1 MMNYLK
7 KINVGILSLLV
18 LSGCSSDNEH
28 FYTVGTDDNQIVLT
42 MGVDNSPN
50 ALGAGTRT
58 RAEGDGANTVTPFTR
73 NGTSPSCSSLIAG
86 TKIRMRV
93 EGKWN
98 TTDLV
103 KFTDCTTQ
111 EAADDATYNAISDY
125 SPMLYWDDF
134 GTADPNNKENR
145 EAGLAIYAVAVNGV
159 TTAPGLNNTNSEG
172 GTISDDK
179 WGSHTVDANLFEWNT
194 EDKNESESLSS
205 SGDDL
210 ILKKD
215 LIVSNNISTT
225 TAPSPGNL
233 TFDEHTKIK
242 YHKDGYDDN
251 QSRLIFKHVF
261 SKITFKLKAADGFAD
276 NKFKSIP
283 TVTLTRSK
291 MHETNNVG
299 YCYVDGNVNVK
310 KCEAIKSSSAPP
322 KVVTAKL
329 TNVTTEGNFQ
339 VVTKEVIV
347 YPGTPICTNSST
359 PSDVIVAQVNADGNI
374 YYIKADKIVEAIIAT
389 FKNESDDV
397 RLKTKAGYNYV
408 FNITVNKTGINVS
421 ATVEDWLNVYSNEY
435 EPTIDITVGDEFG
448 GSGNA
453 DMADGF
459 SFYRKMDGEGKKYS
473 SSFTDETGSD
483 TYYKEETWVTLSG
496 TEAKKQGLF
505 GTPLYWPDHQT
516 HYHFRGVYPRT
527 GAPSADGSPS
537 VVDVQKDENATFQGI
552 HVDNCAYNSN
562 KTSFPSNLLIGAPEI
577 KSGTMCGNKDHISPT
592 EQVDMS
598 EHGICAREGAIN
610 MNFRYMMSQVVV
622 NLSTSDEGSTDRVN
636 IDGNTKV
643 EIENACRDGWI
654 DIHTRAIGKFG
665 EYRGYKMNTVTGK
678 DTQRHDAIVPQL
690 LTGSGITDLVFK
702 ITVKDNNGNV
712 TDIYR
717 ATVKDIPVYV
727 ADANGTHTGSPES
740 ITKWEAG
747 KKYIYNLKVTKTQI
761 SITAT
766 ITDWETKITE
776 DVEIWL

>member
-1 MMNYLK
+1 MTNYLK
-7 KINVGILSLLV
+7 NINVGILSLLV

-98 TTDLV
+98 TDLV

-111 EAADDATYNAISDY
+111 AAADDATYNAISDY

-179 WGSHTVDANLFEWNT
+179 WGSHTGDANLFEWNT

-215 LIVSNNISTT
+215 LIVSNNISKT

-261 SKITFKLKAADGFAD
+261 SKITFKLKAADGFAY

-374 YYIKADKIVEAIIAT
+374 YYIKADKIVDAIRAAFI
-389 FKNESDDV
+389 NEIDEE
-397 RLKTKAGYNYV
+397 RLMTKAGYNYV

-421 ATVEDWLNVYSNEY
+421 ATVEDWLSVSSKEY
-435 EPTIDITVGDEFG
+435 EPKIDITVGNEFG

-459 SFYRKMDGEGKKYS
+459 SFYRKMDGEETKYS
-473 SSFTDETGSD
+473 SSFTDGTGSD
-483 TYYKEETWVTLSG
+483 TYYKEETKVTLSG
-496 TEAKKQGLF
+496 TEAKEQGSF
-505 GTPLYWPDHQT
+505 ETSLYWPDHQT

-527 GAPSADGSPS
+527 VAPSAVGSPS
-537 VVDVQKDENATFQGI
+537 VVDVQKDEDAQFQGI
-552 HVDNCAYNSN
+552 HVNNCAYNSD
-562 KTSFPSNLLIGAPEI
+562 KKSFPSNLLIGAPEI
-577 KSGTMCGNKDHISPT
+577 KYGTLCGNKDHISPT

-636 IDGNTKV
+636 IDGNTEV
-643 EIENACRDGWI
+643 EIENACKDGWI

-665 EYRGYKMNTVTGK
+665 EGRGYKMHTVTGK

-727 ADANGTHTGSPES
+727 ADADGKTTGSPES

>member
-1 MMNYLK
+1 MTNYLK

-111 EAADDATYNAISDY
+111 AAADDATYNAISDY

-134 GTADPNNKENR
+134 GTADPNNKANR

-179 WGSHTVDANLFEWNT
+179 WGSHMGDANLFEWNT

-215 LIVSNNISTT
+215 LIVSNNISKT
-225 TAPSPGNL
+225 TAESPGNL

-242 YHKDGYDDN
+242 YHGDDDS

-276 NKFKSIP
+276 YKFKSIP

-291 MHETNNVG
+291 MHETNNDG

-310 KCEAIKSSSAPP
+310 KCEAIKSSSATP

-329 TNVTTEGNFQ
+329 TNVTTEENFQ

-374 YYIKADKIVEAIIAT
+374 YYIKADKIVEAIRAVFI
-389 FKNESDDV
+389 NESDDV
-397 RLKTKAGYNYV
+397 RLMTKAGYNYV

-421 ATVEDWLNVYSNEY
+421 ATVEDWQYVSSNEY
-435 EPTIDITVGDEFG
+435 EPKIDITVGKEFG
-448 GSGNA
+448 GSGSA

-459 SFYRKMDGEGKKYS
+459 SFYRKMDGEGTKYS
-473 SSFTDETGSD
+473 SSFTDVTGSD
-483 TYYKEETWVTLSG
+483 TYYKEETMVTLSG
-496 TEAKKQGLF
+496 TEAKKQGSF
-505 GTPLYWPDHQT
+505 ETPLYWPDHQT

-527 GAPSADGSPS
+527 VAPSADGSPS
-537 VVDVQKDENATFQGI
+537 VVDVQDENAQFQGI
-552 HVDNCAYNSN
+552 HVNNCAYKSD

-577 KSGTMCGNKDHISPT
+577 ESGTMCGNKDHISPT
-592 EQVDMS
+592 VQVDMS

-622 NLSTSDEGSTDRVN
+622 NLSTSDDGSDRVN
-636 IDGNTKV
+636 IDGDTEV

-665 EYRGYKMNTVTGK
+665 EERGYKMNTVTGK

-727 ADANGTHTGSPES
+727 ADADGKTTGSPES

>member
-1 MMNYLK
+1 MTNYLK
-7 KINVGILSLLV
+7 NINVGILSLLV

-93 EGKWN
+93 EGRWN
-98 TTDLV
+98 TDLV

-134 GTADPNNKENR
+134 GTADPNNIRNR

-179 WGSHTVDANLFEWNT
+179 WGSHTDDANLFEWNT
-194 EDKNESESLSS
+194 EDNNESESLLS

-215 LIVSNNISTT
+215 LIVSNNISKT

-242 YHKDGYDDN
+242 YHKEDWDDN

-276 NKFKSIP
+276 YKFKSIP

-310 KCEAIKSSSAPP
+310 KCEAIKSSSATP

-329 TNVTTEGNFQ
+329 TNVTTDGNFQ

-374 YYIKADKIVEAIIAT
+374 YYIKADKIVAAIRDV

-421 ATVEDWLNVYSNEY
+421 ATVEDWLNVSSDEY

-459 SFYRKMDGEGKKYS
+459 SFYRKMDGEGRKYS
-473 SSFTDETGSD
+473 SSFTDGTGSD
-483 TYYKEETWVTLSG
+483 TYYKEETTVTLSG
-496 TEAKKQGLF
+496 TEAKKQGSF

-537 VVDVQKDENATFQGI
+537 VVDVQKDENAQFQGI
-552 HVDNCAYNSN
+552 HVNNCAYESD

-592 EQVDMS
+592 VQVDMS

-622 NLSTSDEGSTDRVN
+622 NLSTSADGSTDRVN
-636 IDGNTKV
+636 IDGNTEV

-665 EYRGYKMNTVTGK
+665 EDRGYKMTTVTDK
-678 DTQRHDAIVPQL
+678 NTQRHDAIVPQL

-702 ITVKDNNGNV
+702 ITVKDKNGNV

-717 ATVKDIPVYV
+717 ATVKDIPVSV
-727 ADANGTHTGSPES
+727 ADANGHATGSPES

>member
-1 MMNYLK
+1 MTNYLK
-7 KINVGILSLLV
+7 NINVGILSLLV

-98 TTDLV
+98 NTDLV

-111 EAADDATYNAISDY
+111 AAADDATYNAISDY

-134 GTADPNNKENR
+134 GTADPNNITNR

-159 TTAPGLNNTNSEG
+159 KTAPGLNNTNSEG

-179 WGSHTVDANLFEWNT
+179 WGSHTDDANLFEWNT
-194 EDKNESESLSS
+194 EDNNESESLSS

-225 TAPSPGNL
+225 TAASPGNL

-242 YHKDGYDDN
+242 YHKDGYEDN

-276 NKFKSIP
+276 NQFKSIP

-299 YCYVDGNVNVK
+299 YCYVDGYVNVK
-310 KCEAIKSSSAPP
+310 KCEAKISSSPTP

-329 TNVTTEGNFQ
+329 TNVTTDENFQ

-347 YPGTPICTNSST
+347 YPGTPICTNPST
-359 PSDVIVAQVNADGNI
+359 LSDDIVAQVNADGNI
-374 YYIKADKIVEAIIAT
+374 YYIKADKIVDAIRAAFI
-389 FKNESDDV
+389 NEIDEE
-397 RLKTKAGYNYV
+397 RLMTKAGYNYV

-421 ATVEDWLNVYSNEY
+421 ATVEDWQYVSSNEY
-435 EPTIDITVGDEFG
+435 EPKIDIIVGDEFG
-448 GSGNA
+448 GSGSA

-459 SFYRKMDGEGKKYS
+459 SFYRKMDGERTKYS

-483 TYYKEETWVTLSG
+483 TYYKEETTVTLSG
-496 TEAKKQGLF
+496 TEAKKQGSF
-505 GTPLYWPDHQT
+505 ETPLYWPDHQT
-516 HYHFRGVYPRT
+516 HYHFRGVYPKT
-527 GAPSADGSPS
+527 VAPSAVGSPS

-552 HVDNCAYNSN
+552 HVNNCAYESD

-598 EHGICAREGAIN
+598 KHGICAREGAIN

-636 IDGNTKV
+636 IDGNTEV
-643 EIENACRDGWI
+643 EIENACKDGWI

-665 EYRGYKMNTVTGK
+665 DNIGYKMNTVRGK

-702 ITVKDNNGNV
+702 ITVKDDNGNV

-727 ADANGTHTGSPES
+727 ADAKGNTTGSPES

>member
-93 EGKWN
+93 EGRWN
-98 TTDLV
+98 TDLV

-111 EAADDATYNAISDY
+111 AAADDATYNAISDY

-172 GTISDDK
+172 GTIPDDK
-179 WGSHTVDANLFEWNT
+179 WGSHTDNANLFVWNT
-194 EDKNESESLSS
+194 EDNNESESLSS

-276 NKFKSIP
+276 YKFKSIP

-329 TNVTTEGNFQ
+329 TNVTTEENFQ

-374 YYIKADKIVEAIIAT
+374 YYIKADQIVDAIRAA
-389 FKNESDDV
+389 FKNEGDDV
-397 RLKTKAGYNYV
+397 RLMTKAGYNYV

-421 ATVEDWLNVYSNEY
+421 ATVEDWLYVSSDKY
-435 EPTIDITVGDEFG
+435 EPKIDITVGNEFG

-459 SFYRKMDGEGKKYS
+459 SFYRKMDGEETKYS
-473 SSFTDETGSD
+473 SSFTYGTGSD
-483 TYYKEETWVTLSG
+483 KYYKEETKVTFSG
-496 TEAKKQGLF
+496 TEAKEQGSF
-505 GTPLYWPDHQT
+505 ETSLYWPDHQT

-527 GAPSADGSPS
+527 VAPSADDFPS
-537 VVDVQKDENATFQGI
+537 VVDVQKDENAPFQGI
-552 HVDNCAYNSN
+552 HVNNCAYNSD
-562 KTSFPSNLLIGAPEI
+562 KKSFPSNLLIGAPEI

-598 EHGICAREGAIN
+598 KYGICAREGAIN

-636 IDGNTKV
+636 IDGNTEV
-643 EIENACRDGWI
+643 EIENACKDGWI

-665 EYRGYKMNTVTGK
+665 EYRGYKMNTVKGK

-702 ITVKDNNGNV
+702 ITVKDDNGNV

-717 ATVKDIPVYV
+717 ATVKDIPVDV
-727 ADANGTHTGSPES
+727 ADAKGHTPGSPES

>member
-1 MMNYLK
+1 MTNYLK

-50 ALGAGTRT
+50 ALGARTRT

-111 EAADDATYNAISDY
+111 AAADDATYNAISDY

-134 GTADPNNKENR
+134 GTADPKNKENR

-159 TTAPGLNNTNSEG
+159 KTAPGLNNTNSEG

-179 WGSHTVDANLFEWNT
+179 WGSHTGAANFVWNT

-215 LIVSNNISTT
+215 LIVSNNISKT

-242 YHKDGYDDN
+242 YHKEDWDDN

-276 NKFKSIP
+276 YKFKSIP

-299 YCYVDGNVNVK
+299 YCYVDGYVNVK
-310 KCEAIKSSSAPP
+310 KCEAKISSSPTP

-329 TNVTTEGNFQ
+329 TNVTTEENFQ

-359 PSDVIVAQVNADGNI
+359 PYDDIVAQVNADGNI
-374 YYIKADKIVEAIIAT
+374 YYIKADKIVEAIKAA
-389 FKNESDDV
+389 FNESDEE
-397 RLKTKAGYNYV
+397 RLMTKAGYNYV

-421 ATVEDWLNVYSNEY
+421 ATVEDWLYVSSDVY
-435 EPTIDITVGDEFG
+435 EPKIDITVGDEFE
-448 GSGNA
+448 GSGSA

-459 SFYRKMDGEGKKYS
+459 SFYRKMDGERTKYS

-483 TYYKEETWVTLSG
+483 TYYKEETMVTLSG
-496 TEAKKQGLF
+496 TEAKKQGSF
-505 GTPLYWPDHQT
+505 ETPLYWPDHQT

-527 GAPSADGSPS
+527 VAPSADGSPS
-537 VVDVQKDENATFQGI
+537 VVDVQKDEDAPFQGI
-552 HVDNCAYNSN
+552 HVSNCAYNSD
-562 KTSFPSNLLIGAPEI
+562 KKSFPSNLLIGAPEI
-577 KSGTMCGNKDHISPT
+577 KSGTMCGNKDHK
-592 EQVDMS
+592 QVDMS

-622 NLSTSDEGSTDRVN
+622 NLSTSDDGSDRVN
-636 IDGNTKV
+636 IDGNTEV

-665 EYRGYKMNTVTGK
+665 DNIGYKMHTVT
-678 DTQRHDAIVPQL
+678 DNNTQRHDAIVPQL

-702 ITVKDNNGNV
+702 ITVKDNNGKV

-717 ATVKDIPVYV
+717 ATVKDIPVSV
-727 ADANGTHTGSPES
+727 ADANEKLTGSPES

>member
-1 MMNYLK
+1 MTNYLK

-73 NGTSPSCSSLIAG
+73 NGTSPSYSSLIAG

-98 TTDLV
+98 TDLV

-111 EAADDATYNAISDY
+111 AAADDATYNAISDY

-179 WGSHTVDANLFEWNT
+179 WGSHMGAANLFEWNT
-194 EDKNESESLSS
+194 EDKNESESMSS

-215 LIVSNNISTT
+215 LIVSNNISKT
-225 TAPSPGNL
+225 TAASPGNL

-242 YHKDGYDDN
+242 YHKEDWDDN

-261 SKITFKLKAADGFAD
+261 SKITFKLKAAHGFAD
-276 NKFKSIP
+276 YKFKSIP

-291 MHETNNVG
+291 MHETNDG

-310 KCEAIKSSSAPP
+310 KCEAKISSSPTP

-359 PSDVIVAQVNADGNI
+359 LSDDIVAQVNADGNI
-374 YYIKADKIVEAIIAT
+374 YYIKADKIVDAIRAA

-397 RLKTKAGYNYV
+397 RLETKAGYNYV

-421 ATVEDWLNVYSNEY
+421 ATVEDWLYVSSSVY
-435 EPTIDITVGDEFG
+435 EPKIDITVGDEFG

-459 SFYRKMDGEGKKYS
+459 SFYRKMDGEGTKYS
-473 SSFTDETGSD
+473 SSFTDGTGSD
-483 TYYKEETWVTLSG
+483 TYYKEETTVTLSG
-496 TEAKKQGLF
+496 TEAKKQGSF

-527 GAPSADGSPS
+527 GAPSAVGSPS
-537 VVDVQKDENATFQGI
+537 VVDVQKDEDAPFQGI
-552 HVDNCAYNSN
+552 HVNNCAYNSN

-690 LTGSGITDLVFK
+690 LTGSGITNLVFK

>member
-1 MMNYLK
+1 MTNYLK

-98 TTDLV
+98 TDLV

-111 EAADDATYNAISDY
+111 AAADDATYNAISDY

-179 WGSHTVDANLFEWNT
+179 WGSHTGDANLFEWNT
-194 EDKNESESLSS
+194 EDNNESESMSS

-210 ILKKD
+210 ILKRD
-215 LIVSNNISTT
+215 LIVSNNISKT
-225 TAPSPGNL
+225 TAPSLGNL

-242 YHKDGYDDN
+242 YHGDDDS

-276 NKFKSIP
+276 YKFKSIP

-310 KCEAIKSSSAPP
+310 KCEAIKSLSATQ

-329 TNVTTEGNFQ
+329 TNVTTEENFQ

-359 PSDVIVAQVNADGNI
+359 PFDDIVAQVNADGNI
-374 YYIKADKIVEAIIAT
+374 YYIKADKIVEAIKAA
-389 FKNESDDV
+389 FNESDEE
-397 RLKTKAGYNYV
+397 RLMTKAGYNYV

-421 ATVEDWLNVYSNEY
+421 ATVEDWLYVSSSVY
-435 EPTIDITVGDEFG
+435 EPKIDITVGDEFE
-448 GSGNA
+448 GSGSA

-459 SFYRKMDGEGKKYS
+459 SFYRKMDGERTKYS

-483 TYYKEETWVTLSG
+483 TYYKEETRVTLSG
-496 TEAKKQGLF
+496 TEAKKQGSF
-505 GTPLYWPDHQT
+505 ETPLYWPDHQT

-527 GAPSADGSPS
+527 GAPSDVGSPS
-537 VVDVQKDENATFQGI
+537 VVDVQKDENAQFQGI
-552 HVDNCAYNSN
+552 HVNNCAYDSD
-562 KTSFPSNLLIGAPEI
+562 KKSFPSNLLIGAPEI
-577 KSGTMCGNKDHISPT
+577 ESGTMCGNKDHILPT

-598 EHGICAREGAIN
+598 KNGICAREGAIN

-622 NLSTSDEGSTDRVN
+622 NLSTSAEGSTDKVN
-636 IDGNTKV
+636 IDRNTEV
-643 EIENACRDGWI
+643 EIENACKDGWI

-665 EYRGYKMNTVTGK
+665 EDRGYKMNTVT
-678 DTQRHDAIVPQL
+678 DNQRHDAIVPQL

-702 ITVKDNNGNV
+702 ITVKDDNGNV

-727 ADANGTHTGSPES
+727 ADANEKLTGSPES
-740 ITKWEAG
+740 IDKWEAG

>member
-1 MMNYLK
+1 MTNYLK
-7 KINVGILSLLV
+7 KINVGILSLLF

-111 EAADDATYNAISDY
+111 AAADDATYNAISDY

-134 GTADPNNKENR
+134 GTADPNNITNR

-172 GTISDDK
+172 GTIPDDK
-179 WGSHTVDANLFEWNT
+179 WGSHTGDDNLFEWNT
-194 EDKNESESLSS
+194 EDNNESESLSS

-210 ILKKD
+210 ILKRD
-215 LIVSNNISTT
+215 LIVSNNISKT

-242 YHKDGYDDN
+242 YHGDDDS

-276 NKFKSIP
+276 HKFKSIP

-291 MHETNNVG
+291 MHETNDG

-310 KCEAIKSSSAPP
+310 KCEAIKSSPATP

-329 TNVTTEGNFQ
+329 TNVTTEENFQ

-347 YPGTPICTNSST
+347 YPETPICTNSST
-359 PSDVIVAQVNADGNI
+359 PFDDIVAQVNADGNI
-374 YYIKADKIVEAIIAT
+374 YYIKADKIVQAIRTA
-389 FKNESDDV
+389 FSNESDDV

-408 FNITVNKTGINVS
+408 FKITVNKTGINVS
-421 ATVEDWLNVYSNEY
+421 ATVEDWQYVSSDY
-435 EPTIDITVGDEFG
+435 EPKIDITVGDEFG
-448 GSGNA
+448 GSGSA

-459 SFYRKMDGEGKKYS
+459 SFYRKMDGEGTKYS
-473 SSFTDETGSD
+473 SSFTDVTGSD
-483 TYYKEETWVTLSG
+483 TYYKEETWVTLSS
-496 TEAKKQGLF
+496 TEAKKQGSF

-527 GAPSADGSPS
+527 GAPSDVGSPS
-537 VVDVQKDENATFQGI
+537 VVDVQKDENAPFQGI
-552 HVDNCAYNSN
+552 HVNNCAYESD
-562 KTSFPSNLLIGAPEI
+562 KKSFPSNLLIGAPEI
-577 KSGTMCGNKDHISPT
+577 ESGTMCGNKDHISPIG
-592 EQVDMS
+592 QVDMS
-598 EHGICAREGAIN
+598 EYGICAREGAIN

-622 NLSTSDEGSTDRVN
+622 NLSTSAEGSTDRVN
-636 IDGNTKV
+636 IDGDTEV

-665 EYRGYKMNTVTGK
+665 EDRDYTMNTVTGK

-702 ITVKDNNGNV
+702 ITVKDDNGNV

-727 ADANGTHTGSPES
+727 ADANEKLTGSPES
-740 ITKWEAG
+740 IDKWEAG

>member
-1 MMNYLK
+1 MTNYLK

-111 EAADDATYNAISDY
+111 AAADDATYNAISDY

-159 TTAPGLNNTNSEG
+159 KTAPGLNNTNSEG

-179 WGSHTVDANLFEWNT
+179 WGSHTGAANLFEWNT

-225 TAPSPGNL
+225 TAASPGNL

-242 YHKDGYDDN
+242 YHKEGCDE
-251 QSRLIFKHVF
+251 SRLIFKHVF

-276 NKFKSIP
+276 YQFKSIP

-291 MHETNNVG
+291 MHETNDG

-310 KCEAIKSSSAPP
+310 KCEAIKSSSATP

-359 PSDVIVAQVNADGNI
+359 PSDDIVAQVNADGNI
-374 YYIKADKIVEAIIAT
+374 YYIKADKIVDAIKAA
-389 FKNESDDV
+389 FNNESDDV
-397 RLKTKAGYNYV
+397 RLMTKAGYNYV

-421 ATVEDWLNVYSNEY
+421 ATVEDWLYVSSNEY
-435 EPTIDITVGDEFG
+435 EPKIDITVGNEFG
-448 GSGNA
+448 GSGIA
-453 DMADGF
+453 DMENGF
-459 SFYRKMDGEGKKYS
+459 SFYRMMDGEGTKYS

-483 TYYKEETWVTLSG
+483 TYYKEETTVTLSG
-496 TEAKKQGLF
+496 TEAKKQGSF

-527 GAPSADGSPS
+527 VAPSAVGSPS
-537 VVDVQKDENATFQGI
+537 VVDVQKYEDAQFQGI
-552 HVDNCAYNSN
+552 HVNNCAYNSD
-562 KTSFPSNLLIGAPEI
+562 KKSFPSNLLIGAPEI

-598 EHGICAREGAIN
+598 KHGICAREGAIN

-636 IDGNTKV
+636 IDGDTEV

-665 EYRGYKMNTVTGK
+665 DNIGYKMTKVK
-678 DTQRHDAIVPQL
+678 DENTQRHDAIVPQL

-702 ITVKDNNGNV
+702 ITVKDNNRNV

-727 ADANGTHTGSPES
+727 ADANGHTTGSPES

>member
-1 MMNYLK
+1 MTNYLK

-50 ALGAGTRT
+50 ALGARTRT

-111 EAADDATYNAISDY
+111 AAADDATYNAISDY

-134 GTADPNNKENR
+134 GTADPKNKENR

-159 TTAPGLNNTNSEG
+159 KTAPGLNNTNSEG

-179 WGSHTVDANLFEWNT
+179 WGSHTGAANFVWNT

-215 LIVSNNISTT
+215 LIVSNNISKT

-242 YHKDGYDDN
+242 YHKEDWDDN

-276 NKFKSIP
+276 YKFKSIP

-299 YCYVDGNVNVK
+299 YCYVDGYVNVK
-310 KCEAIKSSSAPP
+310 KCEAKISSSPTP

-329 TNVTTEGNFQ
+329 TNVTTEENFQ

-359 PSDVIVAQVNADGNI
+359 PYDDIVAQVNADGNI
-374 YYIKADKIVEAIIAT
+374 YYIKADKIVEAIKAA
-389 FKNESDDV
+389 FNESDEE
-397 RLKTKAGYNYV
+397 RLMTKAGYNYV

-421 ATVEDWLNVYSNEY
+421 ATVEDWQYVYSDEY
-435 EPTIDITVGDEFG
+435 EPKIDITVGDEFE
-448 GSGNA
+448 GSGSA

-459 SFYRKMDGEGKKYS
+459 SFYRKMDGERTKYS

-483 TYYKEETWVTLSG
+483 TYYKEETMVTLSG
-496 TEAKKQGLF
+496 TEAKKQGSF
-505 GTPLYWPDHQT
+505 ETPLYWPDHQT

-527 GAPSADGSPS
+527 VAPSADGSPS
-537 VVDVQKDENATFQGI
+537 VVDVQKDEDAPFQGI
-552 HVDNCAYNSN
+552 HVSNCAYNSD
-562 KTSFPSNLLIGAPEI
+562 KKSFPSNLLIGAPEI
-577 KSGTMCGNKDHISPT
+577 KSGTMCGNKDHK
-592 EQVDMS
+592 QVDMS

-622 NLSTSDEGSTDRVN
+622 NLSTSAEGSTDRVN
-636 IDGNTKV
+636 IDGDTEV

-665 EYRGYKMNTVTGK
+665 DYGDYKMNTVT
-678 DTQRHDAIVPQL
+678 DTNTQRHDAIVPQL

-702 ITVKDNNGNV
+702 ITVKDNNGKV

-727 ADANGTHTGSPES
+727 ADANGHTTGSPES

>member
-50 ALGAGTRT
+50 ALGVGTRT

-93 EGKWN
+93 EGRWN
-98 TTDLV
+98 TDLV

-111 EAADDATYNAISDY
+111 AAADDATYNAISDY

-179 WGSHTVDANLFEWNT
+179 WGSHTGAANLFEWNT

-210 ILKKD
+210 ILNKD

-242 YHKDGYDDN
+242 YHGYDDS

-276 NKFKSIP
+276 HKFKSIP

-291 MHETNNVG
+291 MHETNDG

-310 KCEAIKSSSAPP
+310 KCEAIKSSSAPQ

-329 TNVTTEGNFQ
+329 TNVTTEENFQ

-374 YYIKADKIVEAIIAT
+374 YYIKADMIVQAIRAA
-389 FKNESDDV
+389 FKNEGDDV
-397 RLKTKAGYNYV
+397 ILKTKAGYNYV

-421 ATVEDWLNVYSNEY
+421 ATVEDWLYVSSDEY
-435 EPTIDITVGDEFG
+435 KPKIDITVGDEFG
-448 GSGNA
+448 GSGSA

-459 SFYRKMDGEGKKYS
+459 SFYRKMDGEETKYS
-473 SSFTDETGSD
+473 SSFTDGTGSD
-483 TYYKEETWVTLSG
+483 TYYKEETKVTLSG
-496 TEAKKQGLF
+496 TEAKKQGSF
-505 GTPLYWPDHQT
+505 ETSLYWPDHQT
-516 HYHFRGVYPRT
+516 HYHFRGVYPST
-527 GAPSADGSPS
+527 GAPSAVGSPS
-537 VVDVQKDENATFQGI
+537 VVDVQKDEDAPFQGI
-552 HVDNCAYNSN
+552 HVNNCAYESD
-562 KTSFPSNLLIGAPEI
+562 KKSFPSNLLIGAPEI

-622 NLSTSDEGSTDRVN
+622 NLSTSDDGSADRVN
-636 IDGNTKV
+636 IDGNTEV

-665 EYRGYKMNTVTGK
+665 EDRGYTMNTVTE
-678 DTQRHDAIVPQL
+678 TQRHDAIVPQL

-727 ADANGTHTGSPES
+727 ADANENLPGSQES

>member
-1 MMNYLK
+1 MTNYLK
-7 KINVGILSLLV
+7 KINVGILSLLF

-111 EAADDATYNAISDY
+111 AAADDATYNAISDY

-134 GTADPNNKENR
+134 GTADPNNITNR

-172 GTISDDK
+172 GTIPDDK
-179 WGSHTVDANLFEWNT
+179 WGSHTGDDNLFEWNT
-194 EDKNESESLSS
+194 EDNNESESLSS

-210 ILKKD
+210 ILKRD
-215 LIVSNNISTT
+215 LIVSNNISKT

-242 YHKDGYDDN
+242 YHGDDDS

-276 NKFKSIP
+276 HKFKSIP

-291 MHETNNVG
+291 MHETNDG

-310 KCEAIKSSSAPP
+310 KCEAIKSSPATP

-329 TNVTTEGNFQ
+329 TNVTTEENFQ

-347 YPGTPICTNSST
+347 YPETPICTNSST
-359 PSDVIVAQVNADGNI
+359 PFDDIVAQVNADGNI
-374 YYIKADKIVEAIIAT
+374 YYIKADKIVQAIRTA
-389 FKNESDDV
+389 FSNESDDV

-421 ATVEDWLNVYSNEY
+421 ATVEDWQYVSSDY
-435 EPTIDITVGDEFG
+435 EPKIDITVGDEFG
-448 GSGNA
+448 GSGSA

-459 SFYRKMDGEGKKYS
+459 SFYRKMDGEGTKYS
-473 SSFTDETGSD
+473 SSFTDVTGSD
-483 TYYKEETWVTLSG
+483 TYYKEETWVTLSS
-496 TEAKKQGLF
+496 TEAKKQGSF

-527 GAPSADGSPS
+527 GAPSDVGSPS
-537 VVDVQKDENATFQGI
+537 VVDVQKDENAPFQGI
-552 HVDNCAYNSN
+552 HVNNCAYESD
-562 KTSFPSNLLIGAPEI
+562 KKSFPSNLLIGAPEI
-577 KSGTMCGNKDHISPT
+577 ESGTMCGNKDHISPIG
-592 EQVDMS
+592 QVDMS
-598 EHGICAREGAIN
+598 EYGICAREGAIN

-622 NLSTSDEGSTDRVN
+622 NLSTSAEGSTDRVN
-636 IDGNTKV
+636 IDGDTEV

-665 EYRGYKMNTVTGK
+665 EDRDYTMNTVTGK

-702 ITVKDNNGNV
+702 ITVKDDNGNV

-727 ADANGTHTGSPES
+727 ADANEKLTGSPES
-740 ITKWEAG
+740 IDKWEAG